1 MKPLKIPSNLTA
13 LAYES
18 IKDHILTGQLNED
31 TRLTEDSLAKQLGIS
46 KSPIR
51 EALNRLE
58 AEGLIRIEP
67 RRGAYIRTFSPDDV
81 QDLYDLW
88 EALEV
93 HAVRRAHLS
102 PELTEELRQN
112 LKRMRKFLKAN
123 DKPAF
128 IREDIAF
135 HAAITQAS
143 GNARLAKEVQNVQNQ
158 LLLLRRTTYE
168 LCRTSAPDLHEA
180 ILDALEREDRTKA
193 EALMREHIG
202 SVRRALVEFLRAHE
216 SRGPVAANP

>member
-1 MKPLKIPSNLTA
+1 
-13 LAYES
+13 
-18 IKDHILTGQLNED
+18 
-31 TRLTEDSLAKQLGIS
+31 
-46 KSPIR
+46 
-51 EALNRLE
+51 
-58 AEGLIRIEP
+58 
-67 RRGAYIRTFSPDDV
+67 
-81 QDLYDLW
+81 
-88 EALEV
+88 
-93 HAVRRAHLS
+93 
-102 PELTEELRQN
+102 LTEELRQN
-112 LKRMRKFLKAN
+112 LKRMRKFVKAN

-202 SVRRALVEFLRAHE
+202 SVRRALVEFLRTHE